1 MKKIITLIISVCVIL
16 LVCGCAP
23 TERDLEKEI
32 ELDDT
37 KSRIYAKA
45 YEEGYKDAIQA
56 VVDELPWYLVDM
68 EKLEDSL
75 YQIFEDEEYAEEV
88 RDQII
93 TYCDIYEKNDFAIDY
108 SNDAMDYDY

>member
-1 MKKIITLIISVCVIL
+1 MKRVISLITCICVIF
-16 LVCGCAP
+16 LVCGCTP
-23 TERDLEKEI
+23 TERDLEKEM
-32 ELDDT
+32 EFDDI
-37 KSRIYAKA
+37 KSDIYAKA

-68 EKLEDSL
+68 EELEDSL

-93 TYCDIYEKNDFAIDY
+93 TYCDIYEKKDFAIDY

>member
-23 TERDLEKEI
+23 TERDLEKEM
-32 ELDDT
+32 EFDDI
-37 KSRIYAKA
+37 KSEIYAKA
-45 YEEGYKDAIQA
+45 YEEGYKDAAQA
-56 VVDELPWYLVDM
+56 VVNELPWHLIDM
-68 EKLEDSL
+68 EELEDSL
-75 YQIFEDEEYAEEV
+75 YKIFEDGEYAEEV

-93 TYCDIYEKNDFAIDY
+93 TYCDIYEKSDFVIDY

>member
-37 KSRIYAKA
+37 KSGIYAKA